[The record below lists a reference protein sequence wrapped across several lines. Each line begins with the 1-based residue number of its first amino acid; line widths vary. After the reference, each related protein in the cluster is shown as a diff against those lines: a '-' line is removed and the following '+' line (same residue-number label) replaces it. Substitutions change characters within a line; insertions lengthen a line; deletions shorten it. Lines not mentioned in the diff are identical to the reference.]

1 MKKKKL
7 SGLLSA
13 RNLNFDKV
21 VFFFNVGTEKTGES
35 HPGRTPANSALEA
48 NQELNPQQLRSF

>member
-21 VFFFNVGTEKTGES
+21 VFFNIGTEKTGES